1 MVRVILFLFVL
12 AGSGFAAAAVDVVK
26 VINFSCQHCRNSES
40 IDAPIRA
47 AVLEGGGKFVY
58 ATMPASENV
67 ARELY
72 YYTVRDAYPAK
83 EPAFRQA
90 LFAGAQDSQQPFAS
104 SVELSVWLSNRLND
118 PEINWDWLSA
128 NAQRESSKQALGRA
142 LRLILEAGSS
152 SLPSY
157 VLMKDGRLAGAID
170 FNSQT
175 SYSDLRERVLAQ
187 VRALQSKGI
196 E

>member
-1 MVRVILFLFVL
+1 MRIIFFLVALVSAPLAL
-12 AGSGFAAAAVDVVK
+12 AGVDVVK

-47 AVLEGGGKFVY
+47 AVAQTGGKFVY

-67 ARELY
+67 ARELF

-90 LFAGAQDSQQPFAS
+90 MFAGAQDAQQPFAS
-104 SVELSVWLSNRLND
+104 SVELSVWLSSRLND
-118 PEINWDWLSA
+118 PEINWDWLST
-128 NAQRESSKQALGRA
+128 NGDREASRQALGRA

-157 VLMKDGRLAGAID
+157 VLLKDGHLVGAID
-170 FNSQT
+170 FNAQT
-175 SYSDLRERVLAQ
+175 SYADLRERVLAQ
-187 VRALQSKGI
+187 VRALHSKGI